1 MTYLVPSDCGPAVQ
15 RGALVG
21 VPLRKKA
28 ALGVVIDVH
37 DRTPDFDVRPINH
50 VAPGDGLSD
59 DQIEFGLWL
68 QRETGSS
75 LFGCLSMMLPP
86 GVTHSV
92 TPWFERGSRAPGKTK
107 MQERVLGL
115 LGRNGAM
122 SLDQLQQAMGSSL
135 STVLADLERTGQ
147 VSRRYQSE
155 SRIARQRTERWWIAA
170 NSADLAGMTG
180 RQRELYDWWQS
191 GGRWHSKTPEPVGTH
206 IMIEVTRE
214 RRARTLDSIAGPRN
228 IDR

>member
-1 MTYLVPSDCGPAVQ
+1 MPKFAVDGTLPGGDSPTLTYLVPPDCGPGLQ
-15 RGALVG
+15 RGSLVW

-28 ALGVVIDVH
+28 ALGWSSMCMTARRIRCAADL
-37 DRTPDFDVRPINH
+37 R

-92 TPWFERGSRAPGKTK
+92 TPWFELKSRAPGKTK
-107 MQERVLGL
+107 MQERVLGS

-122 SLDQLQQAMGSSL
+122 SLDQLQQAMGSPL
-135 STVLADLERTGQ
+135 STVLADLRANRPG
-147 VSRRYQSE
+147 
-155 SRIARQRTERWWIAA
+155 IAPVPVREPHRAAA
-170 NSADLAGMTG
+170 NRALVDCREQCRFSRNDRTPARAVRLGGKGRAG
-180 RQRELYDWWQS
+180 
-191 GGRWHSKTPEPVGTH
+191 WHSGQ
-206 IMIEVTRE
+206 
-214 RRARTLDSIAGPRN
+214 
-228 IDR
+228 